1 METLI
6 ISIISVGCAIV
17 GALVGIFTYKK
28 NQHKDIEVH
37 EKDLK
42 EETQEETRE
51 KVQLNAKIDV
61 LLSNNTEIKG
71 SVKDLSNKFDNF
83 KDDFNIRL
91 TRVEESC
98 KNNEKRIDSLEK
110 KGRVK

>member
-17 GALVGIFTYKK
+17 GALVGIFTYKR
-28 NQHKDIEVH
+28 NQHKDDEVH

-71 SVKDLSNKFDNF
+71 SMKDLSNKFDKF
-83 KDDFNIRL
+83 KDDFNTRL

-98 KNNEKRIDSLEK
+98 KISEKRLDNLERKGVK
-110 KGRVK
+110 K